1 MDDKLTGSFYT
12 PIKLIEYMVSC
23 ISGVVQPRNILEPS
37 AGDGRFIPYLS
48 AICRDVTAI
57 ELCEEKVEGIEKLFD
72 SQCEVVCADFL
83 EYAVQNEKKYDL
95 IIGNPP
101 YISKKY
107 LSERQ
112 RRLSLENVKYFGL
125 REELFQNIW
134 VSFILAAVRMLSSQG
149 AIFFVLPFEFL
160 QVQYAEYL
168 REFLETRFNCIQITT
183 FEDRVFP
190 EIEQD
195 ICLVY
200 LSNEMID
207 KPYIRYKTLISE
219 KNTKTTFESMIT
231 RNKPLKKW
239 SNCIL
244 NDHETDTLISIA
256 DRFPKIRD
264 IAETAPGI
272 VTGANAYFILSK
284 DEISRMNIAE
294 KYYLPIITKGSLLP
308 TLLKFTSND
317 FYTLAQARVKA
328 YLLNLSDLD
337 EKSFS
342 LGVIEYIREGEEK
355 ELPYRY
361 KCKSRRRWYDVP
373 IVRKGEVCF
382 FKRFHNLPRV
392 IVNSANVHTTDIAYN
407 IRLKV
412 TYEPD
417 SFGFCFYNSLTLALC
432 EYNGRF
438 YGGGVGELVPNEFKS
453 LAIPYA
459 KIEEDRIQTLDNM
472 LRTKAP
478 FAEIIDYVDSIV
490 LSNLNDGELELL
502 QSIRNRYLA
511 RRLKLYHREVGQNG

>member
-12 PIKLIEYMVSC
+12 PLKLIEYMVSC
-23 ISGVVQPRNILEPS
+23 ISGIVQPHNILEPS
-37 AGDGRFIPYLS
+37 AGDGRFLPFLS
-48 AICRDVTAI
+48 EFCKDITAI
-57 ELCEEKVEGIEKLFD
+57 ELCEEKVELIEKRYGN
-72 SQCEVVCADFL
+72 QCKVVCSDFL
-83 EYAVQNEKKYDL
+83 EYAIQNEKKYDL

-101 YISKKY
+101 YISKKH

-112 RRLSLENVKYFGL
+112 RRLSLENVRYFGL
-125 REELFQNIW
+125 KEDVFQNIW
-134 VSFILAAVRMLSSQG
+134 VSFMLAAVRMLSSQG
-149 AIFFVLPFEFL
+149 VIFFVLPFEFL

-168 REFLETRFNCIQITT
+168 REFLEARFNCIQITT

-195 ICLVY
+195 VCLVY
-200 LSNEMID
+200 LSNEIMD
-207 KPYIRYKTLISE
+207 RPCIRYKTLISE
-219 KNTKTTFESMIT
+219 KDTRTTFESKIT

-244 NDHETDTLISIA
+244 NDYETDTLISIA
-256 DRFPKIRD
+256 NRFPKIRD

-284 DEISRMNIAE
+284 DEVNKLNINE

-308 TLLKFTSND
+308 SLLKYTSDD
-317 FYTLAQARVKA
+317 FYELAQLQVKA

-337 EKSFS
+337 EKNFS
-342 LGVIEYIREGEEK
+342 PEMVEYIHKGEETD
-355 ELPYRY
+355 LPCRY
-361 KCKSRRRWYDVP
+361 KCRSRRRWYDVP

-392 IVNSANVHTTDIAYN
+392 IVNSANIHTTDISYN
-407 IRLKV
+407 VRLNEG
-412 TYEPD
+412 YEPD
-417 SFGFCFYNSLTLALC
+417 SFAFCFYNSLTLALC

-453 LAIPYA
+453 LSLPYV
-459 KIEEDRIQTLDNM
+459 KIEEARILTLDNM
-472 LRTKAP
+472 LRAKAS
-478 FAEIIDYVDSIV
+478 FSQIIDYVDSIV
-490 LSNLNDGELELL
+490 LSSINDEELKLL
-502 QSIRNRYLA
+502 QSIRNRYLE
-511 RRLKLYHREVGQNG
+511 RRLKLYQREVEQNG